1 MANVFNS
8 RAYYQNLTRPAT
20 ADWESVSV
28 TPHHSGVVY
37 RQEVSISLPTGL
49 SSTAPDRIYLLS
61 IPGSAFTGAAGIQV
75 KRLYLVSTGDVGG
88 TTTFNLG
95 WRLTNATAYGSALT
109 NLQGTT
115 ALDVAIATLLAQAAV
130 TQQDDLVM
138 TIASAGPSTTARTVT
153 GFVDYSFNRPV

>member
-1 MANVFNS
+1 MANVYNS
-8 RAYYQNLTRPAT
+8 RAYLQNLTRSNTVTYDPVCVT
-20 ADWESVSV
+20 AR
-28 TPHHSGVVY
+28 TSGEVY
-37 RQEVSISLPTGL
+37 RQEISISLPTGL
-49 SSTAPDRIYLLS
+49 SNVAPDVIYLLS
-61 IPGSAFTGAAGIQV
+61 HPGSAFSGAAGIQV

-115 ALDVAIATLLAQAAV
+115 ALDVAIATLLAQAQV
-130 TQQDDLVM
+130 TQADDLVM

>member
-8 RAYYQNLTRPAT
+8 RAYYQNLNRPAT
-20 ADWESVSV
+20 ANWDPVCV
-28 TPHHSGVVY
+28 TARQSGQVY

-49 SSTAPDRIYLLS
+49 SNVAPDLIYLLS

-115 ALDVAIATLLAQAAV
+115 ALDVATATLLAQAQV
-130 TQQDDLVM
+130 TQADDLVM

>member
-8 RAYYQNLTRPAT
+8 RAYYQNLNRPST

-28 TPHHSGVVY
+28 TPRHSGEVY

-49 SSTAPDRIYLLS
+49 SSVAPDRIYLLS

-115 ALDVAIATLLAQAAV
+115 ALDVAIATLLAQAQV